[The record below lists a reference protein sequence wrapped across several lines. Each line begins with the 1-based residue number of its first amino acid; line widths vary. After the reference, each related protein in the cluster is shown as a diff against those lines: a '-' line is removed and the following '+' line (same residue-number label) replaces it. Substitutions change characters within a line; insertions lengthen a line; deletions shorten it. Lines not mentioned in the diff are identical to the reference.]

1 MKRAGIVRSTEAGV
15 LLRIIDYD
23 NPQDEGIVAEMEW
36 SEAILLVRNILG
48 YVQGAVDKQIREP
61 AFQAKL
67 KALIEQSH

>member
-1 MKRAGIVRSTEAGV
+1 MKRAVVRSTEEGV

-23 NPQDEGIVAEMEW
+23 NPQDEGSVVEMDW
-36 SEAILLVRNILG
+36 SDATLLVRNILG